1 MSNNFLPT
9 LYDARNNRLFGARPD
24 GTYAYVDP
32 NPTTRNSQRPDYI
45 YVSDTENI
53 IEFEVPAGKHDVV
66 YLPDGT
72 LDNII
77 DNSYPT
83 NSEITVVN
91 IGDGSLEVIFYGYDY
106 EPKSVN
112 GAQLTGKWAEAKL
125 RCRGENDWIVNGE
138 VGPTNAKRYSVV
150 NDGAAAYDFTGEGL
164 TDEANP
170 SLTLMVNQE
179 LILTV
184 NASGHPLWIKDQ
196 GATGAGSSTV
206 PGAGAVDNNGAT
218 SAVVR
223 FRAYTAGTYYY
234 NCQHHAAMRGS
245 ITVS

>member
-1 MSNNFLPT
+1 VSNNFLPT

-32 NPTTRNSQRPDYI
+32 NPTTRNSQNPDYI

-53 IEFEVPAGKHDVV
+53 IEFEVPTGKHYVV

-72 LDNII
+72 LDNYIN
-77 DNSYPT
+77 NSYPT
-83 NSEITVVN
+83 NSEIQVVN
-91 IGDGSLEVIFYGYDY
+91 IGQGSLEVIFFGYTY

-112 GAQLTGKWAEAKL
+112 GTQLTGQWAEAKL
-125 RCRGENDWIVNGE
+125 RCRGENDWIVNGQ
-138 VGPTNAKRYSVV
+138 VGPSNAKNYSVV
-150 NDGAAAYDFTGEGL
+150 NSGSGAYAFTGEGL
-164 TDEANP
+164 TSESNP

-184 NASGHPLWIKDQ
+184 DATGHPLWIKDV
-196 GATGAGSSTV
+196 GETGEGTASIDGAG
-206 PGAGAVDNNGAT
+206 PVDNNGAQT
-218 SAVVR
+218 AVIR
-223 FRAYTAGTYYY
+223 FRAFTAGTYYY
-234 NCQHHAAMRGS
+234 NCQYHAGMRGT